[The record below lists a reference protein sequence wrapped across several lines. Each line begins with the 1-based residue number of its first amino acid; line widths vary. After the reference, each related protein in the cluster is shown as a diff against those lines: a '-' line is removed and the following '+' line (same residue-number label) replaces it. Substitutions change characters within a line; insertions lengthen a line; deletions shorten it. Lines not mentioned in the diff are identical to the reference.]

1 MTAATGRPG
10 ETRLAG
16 LVVEDDV
23 IELASDLI
31 RIPSLK
37 AGGETA
43 LARWLERYF
52 LDRGYEVDLQEVE
65 PGRCQTVARL
75 PGQGKGGR
83 SLMLNGHI
91 DIDPLAADWR
101 RDPWTPSIEEGR
113 LYGAGA
119 RNMKGGLAALISAA
133 ETVRAAQRARRGDL
147 VVACVLGEL
156 QGGVGTVAML
166 KRGVRA
172 DAAIVPEPVGPNLVT
187 THAGVIEFALSTV
200 GRSAHIS
207 RKKKSKDAIRPMLEL
222 INALENIDFDCTRRD
237 DMPELPIVNVGGI
250 IGGRGRDYDLRGPN
264 FTCDFCTVLVDIR
277 FLPGQSS
284 SSVMKDVS
292 ACLARASRD
301 FDGVTWEISSESRQP
316 FALNTVVFEPTE
328 IPADNEI
335 VSLVAQEFELVSGH
349 RPEAIG
355 VALPASYTGA
365 DTAHLWRAGIPC
377 LMYGP
382 SGGPTPDDI
391 DVDDFVD
398 VEQMV
403 RCARVLANVA
413 DVWCR

>member
-1 MTAATGRPG
+1 MDDTKDSGSGT
-10 ETRLAG
+10 LAERIDEAE
-16 LVVEDDV
+16 VVDLAR
-23 IELASDLI
+23 ELL
-31 RIPSLK
+31 RVPSFK
-37 AGGETA
+37 AGGETDLA
-43 LARWLERYF
+43 LWIQRFFVE
-52 LDRGYEVDLQEVE
+52 RGYEVDLQEVE
-65 PGRCQTVARL
+65 PGRFQTIARL
-75 PGQGKGGR
+75 PGEGSGGR

-91 DIDPLAADWR
+91 DIDPLAAGWR
-101 RDPWTPSIEEGR
+101 RDPWSPSLEGGR

-133 ETVRAAQRARRGDL
+133 EAVRRTGRPRRGDL

-166 KRGVRA
+166 ERGTRT
-172 DAAIVPEPVGPNLVT
+172 DAAVVPEPVGPNLVT
-187 THAGVIEFALSTV
+187 SHAGVIEFALSTV

-207 RKKKSKDAIRPMLEL
+207 RKQSAKDALMAMLRL
-222 INALENIDFDCTRRD
+222 IAALDKIEFVCKRRE
-237 DMPELPIVNVGGI
+237 DMPDLPIVNVGGI

-264 FTCDFCTVLVDIR
+264 FTCDYCTALVDIR

-284 SSVMKDVS
+284 ESVLRDVE
-292 ACLARASRD
+292 ACLEAASSGL
-301 FDGVTWEISSESRQP
+301 DGVRWEISFQSRGP

-328 IPADNEI
+328 IPADSEI
-335 VSLVAQEFELVSGH
+335 VSLVATELRRVSG
-349 RPEAIG
+349 RPPDTVG

-382 SGGPTPDDI
+382 RGGPTPDDA

-398 VEQMV
+398 VGEMV
-403 RCARVLANVA
+403 QCARVLANVA
-413 DVWCR
+413 DRWCR